1 MEGLLISTVSIRGLT
16 NFGGHVCGH
25 NGGARWRGVTKDFG
39 LEKLLCLFRR
49 REITKLVRYLLLCF
63 YLPHLP
69 PIVFPH
75 HASASSTKSAGEPGS
90 PPLSPTNPATATPR
104 QPLPAVSAALPS
116 LLLVTRPLEAPP
128 SRARSDLGCKG
139 ARGTRAGPTT
149 KSTEMPMAGGWR
161 QGAEVEMK
169 LTPKR
174 AGSGGGRG
182 KKIGPGGG
190 GKSRSE
196 APSFASSS

>member
-1 MEGLLISTVSIRGLT
+1 MPSFSPL
-16 NFGGHVCGH
+16 F
-25 NGGARWRGVTKDFG
+25 VTHWHF
-39 LEKLLCLFRR
+39 CLM
-49 REITKLVRYLLLCF
+49 IAKALPALV
-63 YLPHLP
+63 
-69 PIVFPH
+69 III
-75 HASASSTKSAGEPGS
+75 A
-90 PPLSPTNPATATPR
+90 PR